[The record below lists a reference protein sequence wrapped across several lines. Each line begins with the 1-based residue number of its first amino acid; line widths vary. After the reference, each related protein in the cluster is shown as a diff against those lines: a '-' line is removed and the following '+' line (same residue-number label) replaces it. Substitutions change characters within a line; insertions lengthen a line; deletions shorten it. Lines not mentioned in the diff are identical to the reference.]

1 MQSLQRI
8 ILIDSYMPG
17 IVELKV
23 DKHTNICGINASGK
37 TTLQR
42 LILVFYGELPS
53 NVVPR
58 TRDSFEKWYLPRHS
72 SYLVFEYFNHH
83 NKLNQVVL
91 SASVDGKSVNYR
103 FIDQPYQLD
112 NFVSK
117 TVNDKLE
124 FYSMQELGRQLK
136 AAKVDCTTQLSS
148 MEYRAII
155 QHDQTL
161 SRSLSRHQ
169 DIRRYTRQYSLCD
182 SKHSLRHVEKL
193 VHAIHTKAGKM
204 NSIKAMIAAIL
215 EEDGVQP
222 PSIQLKAIH
231 VQTWASK
238 ILVVED
244 LMHRQKEMDDLS
256 HLDSQVN
263 HIELQLCEDK
273 SFLRLAA
280 QACYTEIESKSKQI
294 ETLNLRYQAVDDTW
308 LEIRDNLNLDISQTK
323 ATIDDSERRLAQIE
337 SRYNQYIESDI
348 EQVYE
353 NLSYLDSWQRDLSA
367 LKIQYEMLTKEHT
380 DIEKTFQNRK
390 TSILENKNIEAELSS
405 KSLRQLQTEQ
415 TSLVAKHADEQRA
428 EEKKHHQQN
437 EAINEKYAKQ
447 ISNQTGIVNRLES
460 QLEFMGATASEQDEM
475 ASVNK
480 RLDEFETKRVEA
492 IEQCKVLATTE
503 QQQKKALDEC
513 LIAYLA
519 ACKAVTQSEMLLQE
533 ARNRRY
539 PKDGSLLHYLRND
552 NEQWTADIGKVIDPS
567 LLDRRDLKPQ
577 SQQSNDALFGISVD
591 LQAIDTPLHAQS
603 DEALRINMTQADEQ
617 LQRDQRSK
625 DELDVKV
632 SIAKQAHEQASKNLL
647 LLQSSIE
654 RIDSQIA
661 DIKNEKV
668 LITSRHKDNLNQR
681 KSNIRQQTKSAQ
693 QALIAINKEYDEV
706 ISETKA
712 TFAEYFREL
721 LAMHSD
727 AENEIQSRI
736 GTAEQR
742 LLEIKTDAD
751 QQLKEALKF
760 YRDTL
765 AERGV
770 DEKAIEDCNQRI
782 KDLDSAINETIHR
795 RKEALDFIDWKQT
808 NINQLKPDLLKLL
821 ETKKLFANELNNQLS
836 SKKADYKTQIKALKR
851 ELSLCTKAK
860 EQLTNNSKEIER
872 IIQSLRTMNLMP
884 IAKEAIDETNIDIIF
899 EALAE
904 QANGIELRI
913 NETNRVRV
921 KLKEHIQRFDS
932 LINKSGASEL
942 SEAWEKARENATQG
956 DLLNP
961 DSHRLVAELEIIFN
975 NLLPQLSKSLTDEGH
990 SYCIAIKSY
999 YDVLANI
1006 DNKISSQAAKITR
1019 HIGEE
1024 LDLDGV
1030 SESAVRI
1037 NSTVS
1042 KLNFWDNLNAFN
1054 RYYEKW
1060 RETGFSLQPEQELIE
1075 SMQEVAG
1082 ILSRN
1087 KDNKISIID
1096 VLNIELRLKEG
1107 ESQLVIRTDQELVD
1121 SSSQGM
1127 AYLILC
1133 KFLLAFTRM
1142 LRGSS
1147 NTVVHWPIDELG
1159 TLHVSYIKKVFDA
1172 CERNNITIVG
1182 AFPNSDTSF
1191 LKLFSN
1197 RYIMD
1202 RSTRRLTT
1210 IRSNPSRLE
1219 KQLAEQSKKQAEQ
1232 QVAL

>member
-1 MQSLQRI
+1 MNSLQRI

-23 DKHTNICGINASGK
+23 NKHTNICGVNASGK

-72 SYLVFEYFNHH
+72 SYLVYEYYNHQ

-91 SASVDGKSVNYR
+91 SASVDGRSVNYR
-103 FIDQPYQLD
+103 FIDQAYQLD
-112 NFVSK
+112 NFVSR
-117 TVNDKLE
+117 TINNQHE

-136 AAKVDCTTQLSS
+136 SAKIDCSTQLSS

-161 SRSLSRHQ
+161 SKSLSRHQ

-182 SKHSLRHVEKL
+182 SQHSLRHVEKL

-222 PSIQLKAIH
+222 PSIQLKAIN
-231 VQTWASK
+231 VQNWAGK

-244 LMHRQKEMDDLS
+244 LMSRQKEMDDLS

-263 HIELQLCEDK
+263 HIELQLCEDRA
-273 SFLRLAA
+273 FLMQAV
-280 QACYTEIESKSKQI
+280 QACYSEIESHAKQI
-294 ETLNLRYQAVDDTW
+294 SHLNHSYQTIEEAWFNKRDSLS
-308 LEIRDNLNLDISQTK
+308 LEITQTNSI
-323 ATIDDSERRLAQIE
+323 IDESERRLDQIE
-337 SRYNQYIESDI
+337 TRYSQYIDSDI
-348 EQVYE
+348 EKIYE
-353 NLSYLDSWQRDLSA
+353 NLTYLDSWQRDLSA
-367 LKIQYEMLTKEHT
+367 LKQQYDMLTEQHT
-380 DIEKTFQNRK
+380 DIEKSYQNQK
-390 TSILENKNIEAELSS
+390 NSILENKDKEIELSS
-405 KSLRQLQTEQ
+405 KSLSQFQSQHSSLLTEN
-415 TSLVAKHADEQRA
+415 ANEQRT
-428 EEKKHHQQN
+428 EEKKHHLEN
-437 EAINEKYAKQ
+437 EALNKKYAQQ
-447 ISNQTGIVNRLES
+447 ISDQTGIVNRLES
-460 QLEFMGATASEQDEM
+460 QLEFMGATDSEQKEI
-475 ASVNK
+475 ASVNHRLEDFEKK
-480 RLDEFETKRVEA
+480 RSEA
-492 IEQCKVLATTE
+492 ITKCKISDSIE
-503 QQQKKALDEC
+503 QQEKAALGEC
-513 LIAYLA
+513 MASYSP
-519 ACKAVTQSEMLLQE
+519 ACKAVTKAELFLKQ
-533 ARNRRY
+533 AINRRY
-539 PKDGSLLHYLRND
+539 PQDGSLLHYLRND
-552 NEQWTADIGKVIDPS
+552 NEHWMADIGKVIDPL

-577 SQQSNDALFGISVD
+577 SQLSNDSFFGLNID
-591 LQAIDTPLHAQS
+591 LVAIDTPLHGQS
-603 DEALRINMTQADEQ
+603 DETLRIKMTQAEDQ
-617 LQRDQRSK
+617 LKLDLISKSDIESNISVIKQR
-625 DELDVKV
+625 
-632 SIAKQAHEQASKNLL
+632 HEQASKNLIV
-647 LLQSSIE
+647 LQSNTE
-654 RIDSQIA
+654 RIEQQITEL
-661 DIKNEKV
+661 KNEKT
-668 LITSRHKDNLNQR
+668 LISSRHQDNLNQR
-681 KSNIRQQTKSAQ
+681 KSNIKQEIKSAQ
-693 QALIAINKEYDEV
+693 QVLLSINKQHEEAINNA
-706 ISETKA
+706 KA
-712 TFAEYFREL
+712 TFTEYFAEL
-721 LAMHSD
+721 IAMHSD
-727 AENEIQSRI
+727 AENDIKSSI
-736 GTAEQR
+736 SSADKR
-742 LLEIKTDAD
+742 LLEIKVDANKL
-751 QQLKEALKF
+751 LKEALKF
-760 YRDTL
+760 YQDTL

-770 DEKAIEDCNQRI
+770 DEKAIADCEHRI
-782 KDLDSAINETIHR
+782 KDLELTINETIHR
-795 RKEALDFIDWKQT
+795 RKEAFEFIDWKQT
-808 NINQLKPDLLKLL
+808 NIIKLKPDLLKSV
-821 ETKKLFANELNNQLS
+821 EHKKNNLSELNNQLS
-836 SKKADYKTQIKALKR
+836 AAKADYKLQTKALKR
-851 ELSLCTKAK
+851 ELSVCAKEK
-860 EQLTNNSKEIER
+860 EQLSNNSKDSER
-872 IIQSLRTMNLMP
+872 IIQALNALNLMP
-884 IAKEAIDETNIDIIF
+884 VVNQSLDDSKIDIVF
-899 EALAE
+899 DALAE
-904 QANGIELRI
+904 QASGIELRI

-942 SEAWEKARENATQG
+942 SEAWEKAREQATQG
-956 DLLNP
+956 DVLNP
-961 DSHRLVAELEIIFN
+961 DPHQLVAELEIIFN

-990 SYCIAIKSY
+990 GYCIAIKSY

-1006 DNKISSQAAKITR
+1006 DNKISAQAAKITR

-1030 SESAVRI
+1030 SNSSVRI

-1054 RYYEKW
+1054 RYYEQW
-1060 RETGFSLQPEQELIE
+1060 RETGFSSQPEQALIE

-1107 ESQLVIRTDQELVD
+1107 QSQLVIRTDQELVD

-1142 LRGSS
+1142 LRGNS
-1147 NTVVHWPIDELG
+1147 NTQVHWPIDELG
-1159 TLHVSYIKKVFDA
+1159 TLHISYIKKVFDA
-1172 CERNNITIVG
+1172 CERNHITIVG

-1210 IRSNPSRLE
+1210 IRSNPSRLALQMAE
-1219 KQLAEQSKKQAEQ
+1219 HVKQQADKQGEI
-1232 QVAL
+1232 